1 MAKSNVQSLM
11 RMAQQAD
18 KHVLYEKSVQAPETE
33 IELMIETFKEIRG
46 WEPMSLREDFCGTAL
61 LITEWCKSHSQ
72 RTAQGVDLDQATL
85 DWGREHNLDPAGE
98 EVTSR
103 IELLCENVLEVQ
115 QPKMDMACAFNFS
128 FNGFKTREQLRAYF
142 EAARQGLNENGMLV
156 LDVYG
161 GTESMDEV
169 EEEREV
175 DDEDFTYIWHQESF
189 NPIDHALHCHIH
201 FAFADGSR
209 MNRAFSYDW
218 RLWTLPELQELLL
231 EAGFSSTHV
240 YWEEFEDT
248 DDDDDYLEGTGNYR
262 EVTKVDNQ
270 ESWISYL
277 FAVV

>member
-1 MAKSNVQSLM
+1 MGKSNIQSLM

-61 LITEWCKSHSQ
+61 LITEWCKTNPQ

-85 DWGREHNLDPAGE
+85 DWGREHNLGPAGD
-98 EVTSR
+98 EVANR

-128 FNGFKTREQLRAYF
+128 FNGFKTREQLLAYF
-142 EAARQGLNENGMLV
+142 EAARKGLNENGMLV

-175 DDEDFTYIWHQESF
+175 DDEEFTYIWHQESF

-201 FAFADGSR
+201 FAFPDGSR

-262 EVTKVDNQ
+262 EVKKVDNQ